1 MATDSEFE
9 EGRILGHAQEQRRLE
24 NYFHEQLAPDLM
36 TVAFSLESIRAE
48 LEVENHPAASKLREV
63 QNRLSEILAP
73 VRHNFLSGT
82 DDGSESM
89 RGPLMMTSDETK
101 AAGRPLADA

>member
-1 MATDSEFE
+1 MAVDSEFE
-9 EGRILGHAQEQRRLE
+9 QGRVLGHVEEQRLFE
-24 NYFHEQLAPDLM
+24 TYFHNQLAPDLM

-48 LEVENHPAASKLREV
+48 LEAENHPAAAELKEV

-73 VRHNFLSGT
+73 VRHKFLSGT

-89 RGPLMMTSDETK
+89 RGPLMMTSDEI
-101 AAGRPLADA
+101 